1 MIDSLTARGYPETK
15 NKTSVKKIIGKW
27 TGTTLKTQGKLKKVK
42 VGQKKT
48 KIEVLGKTKPLE
60 TYFKLLEDVGG
71 YPEPI
76 ERFGEGVSE
85 KESHGEN

>member
-1 MIDSLTARGYPETK
+1 M
-15 NKTSVKKIIGKW
+15 
-27 TGTTLKTQGKLKKVK
+27 
-42 VGQKKT
+42 T

-71 YPEPI
+71 YPEPR

-85 KESHGEN
+85 KESHGEKVEKLLGTPSIGQKDEGGEMTCTRDLDNSSILIGV

>member
-1 MIDSLTARGYPETK
+1 M
-15 NKTSVKKIIGKW
+15 
-27 TGTTLKTQGKLKKVK
+27 
-42 VGQKKT
+42 T

-85 KESHGEN
+85 KESHGEKLRNCLERHLSDKEMRGGEMTFTRDLDNSSILIGV